1 MNRRILG
8 ALRNVAVAMVCT
20 VAVSFLMASF
30 ACSAVQ
36 SAESKRVLMI
46 HSFGRDF
53 KPWKEY
59 GLTIRTELDR
69 QSPWPL
75 DIQDQSLVSAR
86 DSYEGPEVPFIEYLR
101 ALYSKNPP
109 DLVVALGAPAAIFV
123 QRYRPR
129 IFPKA
134 PMVFTAVEQRRIDV
148 SALSELDTVV
158 AVRHDFPAII
168 ENILQILPDTKN
180 VMVVIGNSPNE
191 KFWLEEMRRELR
203 PFENRIAFTWT
214 SDQSFNEILKQ
225 ASELPPHSA
234 IYWHGMLV
242 DAAGVVHE
250 GDSTLKRLHA
260 NANAPMFSFIDVF
273 FNGEIV
279 GGPMHAMLDGGRETA
294 AVSIRIL
301 NGEKPGDLKVP
312 PTRFATPIYDW
323 RQLRRWGISESRLPP
338 GSEVHF
344 REPTIWQQ
352 YFWQMMAILAALVM
366 QTWLIV
372 ALIWEDRRRRR
383 SEANAR
389 ALTGELAHMN
399 CVATAGQLTASIA
412 HEIRQPLSS
421 IASFGS
427 AGLRWLKHDPP
438 NLDKAR
444 SGLENVVAQV
454 HRADDVIKSV
464 TALFKNEST
473 TRTEV
478 YVNALVEQVLV
489 STAQARNSNGILLET
504 NLVESPPPY
513 VMADPVQ
520 LQQVILNLITN
531 AIDAMSA
538 SKQGARILLIETNID
553 QDDTVVITVADT
565 GPGFDSK
572 VAAQLFKPFF
582 TTKSSGMGLGL
593 PICKSIIEAH
603 QGTLTVASRE
613 PHGAVFRIELPR
625 HGRELDKH
633 IN

>member
-1 MNRRILG
+1 
-8 ALRNVAVAMVCT
+8 
-20 VAVSFLMASF
+20 
-30 ACSAVQ
+30 
-36 SAESKRVLMI
+36 
-46 HSFGRDF
+46 
-53 KPWKEY
+53 
-59 GLTIRTELDR
+59 
-69 QSPWPL
+69 
-75 DIQDQSLVSAR
+75 
-86 DSYEGPEVPFIEYLR
+86 
-101 ALYSKNPP
+101 
-109 DLVVALGAPAAIFV
+109 
-123 QRYRPR
+123 
-129 IFPKA
+129 
-134 PMVFTAVEQRRIDV
+134 
-148 SALSELDTVV
+148 
-158 AVRHDFPAII
+158 
-168 ENILQILPDTKN
+168 
-180 VMVVIGNSPNE
+180 
-191 KFWLEEMRRELR
+191 MRRELK

-214 SDQSFNEILKQ
+214 SDQSFNEILKH

-279 GGPMHAMLDGGRETA
+279 GGPMHAMLDRGRETA
-294 AVSIRIL
+294 AVAIRIL
-301 NGEKPGDLKVP
+301 NGEKPGDIKVP
-312 PTRFATPIYDW
+312 PTRFATPIFDW

-338 GSEVHF
+338 GSEIHF

-383 SEANAR
+383 SEANAQ

-399 CVATAGQLTASIA
+399 RVATAGQLTASIA

-464 TALFKNEST
+464 TALFKNEFT

>member
-1 MNRRILG
+1 M
-8 ALRNVAVAMVCT
+8 
-20 VAVSFLMASF
+20 
-30 ACSAVQ
+30 
-36 SAESKRVLMI
+36 
-46 HSFGRDF
+46 
-53 KPWKEY
+53 
-59 GLTIRTELDR
+59 
-69 QSPWPL
+69 
-75 DIQDQSLVSAR
+75 
-86 DSYEGPEVPFIEYLR
+86 
-101 ALYSKNPP
+101 
-109 DLVVALGAPAAIFV
+109 
-123 QRYRPR
+123 
-129 IFPKA
+129 
-134 PMVFTAVEQRRIDV
+134 
-148 SALSELDTVV
+148 
-158 AVRHDFPAII
+158 
-168 ENILQILPDTKN
+168 QILPDTKN

-191 KFWLEEMRRELR
+191 KFWLQEMRRELR

-214 SDQSFNEILKQ
+214 SDQSFNEILKH

-260 NANAPMFSFIDVF
+260 AATAPMFSFIDVF

-294 AVSIRIL
+294 AVAIRIL
-301 NGEKPGDLKVP
+301 DGEKPGDIKVP

-338 GSEVHF
+338 GSEIHF

-383 SEANAR
+383 SEANAQ

-399 CVATAGQLTASIA
+399 RVATAGQLTASIA

-478 YVNALVEQVLV
+478 YVNALVEQVLI
-489 STAQARNSNGILLET
+489 STARARNSNGILLET

-538 SKQGARILLIETNID
+538 SKQGTRILLIETNID

-565 GPGFDSK
+565 GPGFNSK

-603 QGTLTVASRE
+603 QG
-613 PHGAVFRIELPR
+613 
-625 HGRELDKH
+625 
-633 IN
+633 N

>member
-1 MNRRILG
+1 
-8 ALRNVAVAMVCT
+8 
-20 VAVSFLMASF
+20 
-30 ACSAVQ
+30 
-36 SAESKRVLMI
+36 
-46 HSFGRDF
+46 
-53 KPWKEY
+53 
-59 GLTIRTELDR
+59 
-69 QSPWPL
+69 
-75 DIQDQSLVSAR
+75 
-86 DSYEGPEVPFIEYLR
+86 
-101 ALYSKNPP
+101 
-109 DLVVALGAPAAIFV
+109 
-123 QRYRPR
+123 
-129 IFPKA
+129 
-134 PMVFTAVEQRRIDV
+134 MVFTAVEQRRIDV
-148 SALSELDTVV
+148 SALGELDTVV

-214 SDQSFNEILKQ
+214 SDQSFNEILKH

-323 RQLRRWGISESRLPP
+323 RQLQRWNISESRLPP

-352 YFWQMMAILAALVM
+352 YFWQMVAMSTALTLLSCLV
-366 QTWLIV
+366 L

-383 SEANAR
+383 SEANAQV
-389 ALTGELAHMN
+389 LTGELAHIN
-399 CVATAGQLTASIA
+399 RVVTAGQLTASIA
-412 HEIRQPLSS
+412 HEIRQPLSA
-421 IASFGS
+421 ITSFGS

-438 NLDKAR
+438 NLDNAR
-444 SGLENVVAQV
+444 SGLENIVTAVR
-454 HRADDVIKSV
+454 RADEVIKSV
-464 TALFKNEST
+464 TALFKNKST
-473 TRTEV
+473 TRSEV
-478 YVNALVEQVLV
+478 YVNELVEQVLV
-489 STAQARNSNGILLET
+489 STARGRETNGILLET
-504 NLVESPPPY
+504 NFVENPPSY

-520 LQQVILNLITN
+520 LQQVILNLVAN
-531 AIDAMSA
+531 AIEAMSG
-538 SKQGARILLIETNID
+538 SEHGVRILLVETTID
-553 QDDTVVITVADT
+553 QTDAVVITVADS
-565 GPGFDSK
+565 GPGINSK
-572 VAAQLFKPFF
+572 MVEKLFTPFF
-582 TTKSSGMGLGL
+582 TTKSAGMGLGL

-603 QGTLTVASRE
+603 QGKLTVASRE
-613 PHGAVFRIELPR
+613 PHGAVFRIELPGHR
-625 HGRELDKH
+625 REPDRRVT
-633 IN
+633 